1 MAQPDEGSELGDG
14 EGRAR
19 SMDLEVEIVAVTDGP
34 CSAELRF
41 QAPWAAGELVVAAPL
56 NAQDPS
62 AGDQAEGG
70 AGWQSLDAA
79 LAGDSR
85 QRSASS
91 AGGADGKGDGGSAPE
106 AASGGSKAG
115 GKPKAG
121 AKGKGKGGGAKEK
134 DTRAG
139 DGAAA
144 ADGGGG
150 AQGPARLVWRKTWGQ
165 VRPTDEWALRL
176 ADDPWLVVWGASA
189 GEGSRSAQL
198 YSFCLPLDVSGL
210 FAPARSDSDC
220 RPGAAGSA
228 AASFLQ
234 STSAGPLG
242 GQSFRPG
249 ATGGSSDSSD
259 SDEGQAVDMRAGA
272 SASGGL
278 QCSLCP
284 EDLALA
290 KQEQAVRRATE
301 PQAGVRVG
309 LPIVEPC
316 VPPEQVVEPGA
327 ASAEAAADDTLP
339 DVAAARQDALLA
351 AREWWS
357 RPAVA
362 APSPSPSLPPGLA
375 SLQVR
380 VRASRRLLSSQQE
393 RRLNPLVIDV
403 DALRSLPG
411 LTVVGRDPGLA
422 ETVRA
427 DRHAALRDEC
437 RPLQVAG
444 RLFGRG
450 ALALADG
457 ADSAIVA
464 AEAPSGRA
472 SKPLVAAAGESA
484 SSGSV
489 PTGANSTLQAK
500 DAAGSGGAKGKA
512 KTKPA
517 PAGAAAAKGGKAAA
531 ASSKG
536 GKPGAA
542 AQAGDAAEADA
553 ERAHRLPRGKG
564 GCERLLLSHAL
575 PQNAEARLSYRAVVL
590 LGAVPV
596 AVARERL
603 RAGGLAMR
611 VLDRVAGDAMIAG
624 GVLGRTRMPGRS
636 GQRQNP
642 GGAAA
647 DSGTDEVTTAA
658 ATGTARGMGALP
670 ATDAPAGAAPTRTKT
685 WAAELQE
692 LEEGGRAALGLGHDE
707 AVMLSGLSE
716 SAAAALAAADARAWG
731 EALLDAEEAPLLH
744 PHGEATLRLDGFTE
758 RTGEQLRALH
768 RAGRRRAAADLAEQ
782 QLAQRRSEDAAA
794 ARRQR
799 RIAAIARARGGAAAQ
814 QTGAPPTAAD
824 TSTGGDV
831 AAATASDEAS
841 PSATP
846 ASGRQDAASGTDS
859 GTDDDGAGKPT
870 AGAGGKRLIPRGL
883 AGRFSAPVEA
893 RARQLLPQ
901 GGEPREGLSR
911 LQLLARRPGAFAA
924 AGSRLLGRLFLRR
937 PVVSSGYEGAGDA
950 ASAPGGAMQP
960 PPRADGM
967 ASDKDKAAG
976 TDPWAPELP
985 GRFGRLVLVT
995 RYDEDSEFRAALA
1008 AAEAAGKSALP
1019 GAASLHAHTFSAAEA
1034 ADAND
1039 GALDVVTGF
1048 QVADDNWRVLVL
1060 EGLLEAPATGAGES
1074 GKEQP
1079 SGALARVRAAVGEA
1093 MAPSSTRKLLF
1104 SPEVRFA
1111 RRLYTCL
1118 GPMPR
1123 SFRLRE
1129 LLAMTMKSPALYSAA
1144 RAPAG
1149 AAAALRCLWE
1159 LRRAPS
1165 LAAAAAADVFP
1176 VASGV
1181 EAVARYFGAAVTL
1194 ADMYGTGWE
1203 ARADDATVA
1212 AVKAAE
1218 LGEVATEAALPALAD
1233 AMTRKQGSS
1242 SWAGHAAG
1250 RLAVLATASAAQ
1262 LGNALEHG
1270 VESKDGNGEQPG
1282 GAHEATAR
1290 ARRSHE
1296 PRKPPT
1302 DSKNSEYER
1311 ARRQNAMERMEMDA
1325 LARHAAEVAQ
1335 ASAALTAAKE
1345 AVGEARAQ
1353 VRALPPEIE
1362 AAVQASGG
1370 GAVAVDLAHIAPGG
1384 RIFAYS
1390 GQRRSTLDWHRSLQR
1405 DRLVADKGAVF
1416 SHSLAFGQATVSLA
1430 DDVGEGEAARR
1441 AHKEKLTV
1449 PQGFVYPPP
1458 RAPAEYAK
1466 HPWAPHPARAEDL
1479 RSPFLDSAEADALQR
1494 AAERAAVEATGKAP
1508 LVVPTRAG
1516 ARAGTGDPG
1525 FGFTDART
1533 GQHADAEFY
1542 RSVHTGGDG
1551 LEAEMDAARAA
1562 ERKEWERRVVV
1573 SDPVFR
1579 VHRGPGR
1586 PAQAD
1591 RARGGLLAGRPQK
1604 LAAKMAART
1613 RLPSGRVVKGGLRA
1627 PGRDITGQDEYTGGA
1642 GSALLPPGRGSG
1654 REGPAARPAMLT
1666 KGGGTAAG
1674 LGLLRD
1680 AGRRAIE
1687 SASDAAL
1694 AAAEVG
1700 ATLASTK
1707 RGTAAAPRDS
1717 GSSSSSSSRRPGG
1730 SAAATSRSVRQQDGT
1745 LRHGKP
1751 FRSPLAPVEAAVPTA
1766 HGRRVGPLT
1775 AAERTAPSFA
1785 RGSQR
1790 FTAGVPA
1797 AQP

>member
-1 MAQPDEGSELGDG
+1 MAHPG
-14 EGRAR
+14 EGVEPGEGIGRER
-19 SMDLEVEIVAVTDGP
+19 SVDLEVEIVAVTDGT
-34 CSAELRF
+34 CASELRF
-41 QAPWAAGELVVAAPL
+41 QAPWAAGELVVAGP
-56 NAQDPS
+56 PS
-62 AGDQAEGG
+62 AQSPGIVDEAGGG
-70 AGWQSLDAA
+70 AGWRPLDAA
-79 LAGDSR
+79 LADDSR
-85 QRSASS
+85 RRAAAAAGR
-91 AGGADGKGDGGSAPE
+91 AGGTEDGGAP
-106 AASGGSKAG
+106 AAGSGAAKAG
-115 GKPKAG
+115 GKPQAG
-121 AKGKGKGGGAKEK
+121 AKGKGKAGAKEK
-134 DTRAG
+134 DAKAG
-139 DGAAA
+139 AGAATA
-144 ADGGGG
+144 SDGS
-150 AQGPARLVWRKTWGQ
+150 AQGPARLVWRKTWGGVQ
-165 VRPTDEWALRL
+165 PTDDWALRL
-176 ADDPWLVVWGASA
+176 ADDPWLVVWGGAA
-189 GEGSRSAQL
+189 GESARPAQL
-198 YSFCLPLDVSGL
+198 YSFCLPLDVSSL

-220 RPGAAGSA
+220 RPGASGPTA
-228 AASFLQ
+228 AAYLQ

-242 GQSFRPG
+242 GQSFR
-249 ATGGSSDSSD
+249 ASAAGGSSDSSD
-259 SDEGQAVDMRAGA
+259 SDEGQAMGMLGRSPAAGELP
-272 SASGGL
+272 S
-278 QCSLCP
+278 SLSP
-284 EDLALA
+284 EDLAA
-290 KQEQAVRRATE
+290 AQQEQAARQASE
-301 PQAGVRVG
+301 PQAGVRIG
-309 LPIVEPC
+309 LPIA
-316 VPPEQVVEPGA
+316 EPGVPLEHEA
-327 ASAEAAADDTLP
+327 KPEPASAEAASEASLSD
-339 DVAAARQDALLA
+339 AAGARQEALLA
-351 AREWWS
+351 AREWRS

-362 APSPSPSLPPGLA
+362 APCPSPPLPPGLA

-380 VRASRRLLSSQQE
+380 VRASGRLLSSQQE
-393 RRLNPLVIDV
+393 RRLNPLVIDL

-444 RLFGRG
+444 RLFGSG

-457 ADSAIVA
+457 ADSTIAV
-464 AEAPSGRA
+464 AEAPTGRA
-472 SKPLVAAAGESA
+472 SKPQGAEPREPADSSSAA
-484 SSGSV
+484 
-489 PTGANSTLQAK
+489 TGADSKLRAK
-500 DAAGSGGAKGKA
+500 AAPGGAEGGAKSKA
-512 KTKPA
+512 K
-517 PAGAAAAKGGKAAA
+517 AAAAATAKGGKGSAAP
-531 ASSKG
+531 SKG
-536 GKPGAA
+536 GKPGASTPASSSSSSA
-542 AQAGDAAEADA
+542 AAAAAAGGGDNEGGSAQSL
-553 ERAHRLPRGKG
+553 RAGHPPRGKG

-575 PQNAEARLSYRAVVL
+575 PQGAEARLAYRAVVL

-611 VLDRVAGDAMIAG
+611 VLDRVAGDGMIAA

-636 GQRQNP
+636 GHREGR
-642 GGAAA
+642 GGSAA
-647 DSGTDEVTTAA
+647 DEAPAA
-658 ATGTARGMGALP
+658 SAAGSSRGVRALP
-670 ATDAPAGAAPTRTKT
+670 AADAPAGAAPTRTKT
-685 WAAELQE
+685 WAAELGE
-692 LEEGGRAALGLGHDE
+692 LEEQGRAALGLGRED
-707 AVMLSGLSE
+707 AVELAGLE
-716 SAAAALAAADARAWG
+716 ETLAAALAAADARAWS

-768 RAGRRRAAADLAEQ
+768 RAGRRRAAAELAERK
-782 QLAQRRSEDAAA
+782 LAQRRFDDAAA
-794 ARRQR
+794 ARKR
-799 RIAAIARARGGAAAQ
+799 RRLAAIARARGSESAMPADDE
-814 QTGAPPTAAD
+814 PPAAD
-824 TSTGGDV
+824 GSVAGGSGADAGQAV
-831 AAATASDEAS
+831 LASE
-841 PSATP
+841 PSA
-846 ASGRQDAASGTDS
+846 SGPQEVASGTDS
-859 GTDDDGAGKPT
+859 ATDDDLAAGPGAG
-870 AGAGGKRLIPRGL
+870 AVGKRLIPRGV

-937 PVVSSGYEGAGDA
+937 PVATSGYEGAADA
-950 ASAPGGAMQP
+950 AVAPSGTPQHPA
-960 PPRADGM
+960 RADDAGNG
-967 ASDKDKAAG
+967 ADEAAAV
-976 TDPWAPELP
+976 DPWAPEPL
-985 GRFGRLVLVT
+985 GRFGRLVLVS
-995 RYDEDSEFRAALA
+995 RYNEDSEFRAALA
-1008 AAEAAGKSALP
+1008 AAETAGKAALP
-1019 GAASLHAHTFSAAEA
+1019 GAASLHAHTFSADEA
-1034 ADAND
+1034 DDANN
-1039 GALDVVTGF
+1039 GGLDVVTGF

-1060 EGLLEAPATGAGES
+1060 EGLLEAPAGGSGRSQGQQAGQ
-1074 GKEQP
+1074 GQAP
-1079 SGALARVRAAVGEA
+1079 GALARVRAAVGEA

-1104 SPEVRFA
+1104 SPDVRFA
-1111 RRLYTCL
+1111 RRIYTGL

-1129 LLAMTMKSPALYSAA
+1129 LLATTMKSPALYSAA

-1176 VASGV
+1176 AASGV

-1242 SWAGHAAG
+1242 SWAGHTAG
-1250 RLAVLATASAAQ
+1250 RLAMLATASAAQ
-1262 LGNALEHG
+1262 LQGAPERG
-1270 VESKDGNGEQPG
+1270 AESKDGHGEQAG
-1282 GAHEATAR
+1282 GAQAATGR

-1311 ARRQNAMERMEMDA
+1311 ARRENAKERMEMDA

-1345 AVGEARAQ
+1345 AVGESRAQ

-1362 AAVQASGG
+1362 AAMQQPGG
-1370 GAVAVDLAHIAPGG
+1370 GGHAAANLAQVAPGG
-1384 RIFAYS
+1384 RVFAYS
-1390 GQRRSTLDWHRSLQR
+1390 GQRMSTLDWHRSLQR

-1430 DDVGEGEAARR
+1430 DDAGEGEAARR
-1441 AHKEKLTV
+1441 AHREKLTV
-1449 PQGFVYPPP
+1449 PQGFVYPAP

-1479 RSPFLDSAEADALQR
+1479 RAPFLDSAEADALQR
-1494 AAERAAVEATGKAP
+1494 AAERAAAEATGKAP

-1525 FGFTDART
+1525 FGFTDPRT

-1551 LEAEMDAARAA
+1551 LEAEQEAAKAA
-1562 ERKEWERRVVV
+1562 ERRDWERRVVV

-1579 VHRGPGR
+1579 VHSGPGR

-1613 RLPSGRVVKGGLRA
+1613 RLPSGRVVRGGLRA

-1642 GSALLPPGRGSG
+1642 GSASLPPGRGSS
-1654 REGPAARPAMLT
+1654 RDGPAARPATLA
-1666 KGGGTAAG
+1666 KGAGTAAG
-1674 LGLLRD
+1674 LGLLRG

-1687 SASDAAL
+1687 SANGAAL

-1700 ATLASTK
+1700 ATLAST
-1707 RGTAAAPRDS
+1707 R
-1717 GSSSSSSSRRPGG
+1717 
-1730 SAAATSRSVRQQDGT
+1730 RQQDGT
-1745 LRHGKP
+1745 LRHGEP
-1751 FRSPLAPVEAAVPTA
+1751 FRSPLAPVEAAVPTSR
-1766 HGRRVGPLT
+1766 GRRVGPLS
-1775 AAERTAPSFA
+1775 AAERSAPSFA
-1785 RGSQR
+1785 RGSRR
-1790 FTAGVPA
+1790 FPAG
-1797 AQP
+1797 